1 MKTRI
6 FFITYAIANLGLI
19 AYGLLAMI
27 KPDILLET
35 FFTHVYQFPPDAS
48 HATTYLS
55 GLYRLVGYFNIIP
68 GVVGLMILYRYW
80 DTRHPWHL
88 KIVIAS
94 TILSYLGPVVFDNT
108 VGTIGFFEI
117 LEHII
122 LVMILITGFIMLR
135 NENRKT
141 PQRTSKSNSGK
152 KPPESIKPDYNKSQI
167 PGGKVYTNLE
177 RY

>member
-1 MKTRI
+1 MKTRF
-6 FFITYAIANLGLI
+6 FFITYTVANLGLI
-19 AYGLLAMI
+19 AYGLLALF

-35 FFTHVYQFPPDAS
+35 FLAHVYQFPPEAS

-68 GVVGLMILYRYW
+68 GVVGLLILHRFRETKQIWY
-80 DTRHPWHL
+80 L

-94 TILSYLGPVVFDNT
+94 TILSYIGPVVFDNI

-122 LVMILITGFIMLR
+122 LAMILITGFIILS
-135 NENRKT
+135 NGNRKA
-141 PQRTSKSNSGK
+141 PQRTSRSDSGK
-152 KPPESIKPDYNKSQI
+152 TPPEGIKPDYTKSQI
-167 PGGKVYTNLE
+167 PGGKVYTYLE